1 MEIVGV
7 LTGSIMGCLI
17 FRWIAER
24 VWPGQEKNWPTHLAL
39 MIVGSGLGGVAGMA
53 VASLK

>member
-39 MIVGSGLGGVAGMA
+39 MIVGSGLGGVTGMA